1 MNRML
6 HVVKPFLV
14 IVAILLAS
22 QALSR
27 ESIVL
32 TDATHQE
39 LRLGAPPERI
49 VSLLPSLTESVCEL
63 GECARIA
70 ATDQFSNWP
79 ESVKSLPKVGSLEDV
94 EVEPIVRAKP
104 DIVLLAH
111 GLRAL
116 DRLRSLGVVTFE
128 FEAQTYPDI
137 ARNISTLGVMLGVPE
152 RASSLNAQIEQSVT
166 AVASDA
172 RGRLAGRA
180 LRIYYEVDSGPYGA
194 GPESFIGEELARLG
208 ARNILTPDLGPFPKL
223 NPEYVVRADPDVIF
237 ISPTE
242 APGLANRPGW
252 SQIRAVR
259 EHRICSFP
267 PEVRDTIVRPGPR
280 VATGLRALA
289 ECLIRVAP

>member
-1 MNRML
+1 VNRML

-94 EVEPIVRAKP
+94 
-104 DIVLLAH
+104 
-111 GLRAL
+111 
-116 DRLRSLGVVTFE
+116 
-128 FEAQTYPDI
+128 
-137 ARNISTLGVMLGVPE
+137 
-152 RASSLNAQIEQSVT
+152 
-166 AVASDA
+166 
-172 RGRLAGRA
+172 
-180 LRIYYEVDSGPYGA
+180 
-194 GPESFIGEELARLG
+194 
-208 ARNILTPDLGPFPKL
+208 
-223 NPEYVVRADPDVIF
+223 
-237 ISPTE
+237 
-242 APGLANRPGW
+242 
-252 SQIRAVR
+252 
-259 EHRICSFP
+259 
-267 PEVRDTIVRPGPR
+267 
-280 VATGLRALA
+280 
-289 ECLIRVAP
+289 